1 MSETRPLLLLV
12 DCEETVAVSSWWL
25 DFMEI
30 REFFM
35 LLQFNWWLDL
45 RGEGGGERGEGELR
59 RMLLKVVYGLEGF
72 VRDG

>member
-30 REFFM
+30 MEFFM

-45 RGEGGGERGEGELR
+45 RGEGGEGGEGELR
-59 RMLLKVVYGLEGF
+59 RMLLKVIYGLEGF